1 MRKNPVVP
9 YAIIALL
16 GVLTVVVISV
26 VGLGQR
32 ADIQQAEEGGEQTE
46 QGAEEGQEGE
56 TAGGDAEAVFQS
68 NCSACHGADLSGG
81 AGPDLTAVGSKYSAD
96 EIAEIIQNGR
106 GAMPPQSQV
115 AGEELSALSQW
126 LSEKQ

>member
-16 GVLTVVVISV
+16 GVLTVVIISI
-26 VGLGQR
+26 VGLNNR

-46 QGAEEGQEGE
+46 QAQEGE
-56 TAGGDAEAVFQS
+56 TAGGDAESVFQS
-68 NCSACHGADLSGG
+68 NCAACHGADLSGG
-81 AGPDLTAVGSKYSAD
+81 AGPELTAVGSKYSAE
-96 EIAEIIQNGR
+96 EIAEIITNGT
-106 GAMPPQSQV
+106 GSMPPQSQV
-115 AGEELSALSQW
+115 AGEELDALSQW

>member
-9 YAIIALL
+9 YAIIAIL
-16 GVLTVVVISV
+16 GVLTVVIISV
-26 VGLGQR
+26 VGLNQR
-32 ADIQQAEEGGEQTE
+32 ADIQQAEEGGEQS
-46 QGAEEGQEGE
+46 EETQEGE
-56 TAGGDAEAVFQS
+56 TAGGDADAVYQA

-96 EIAEIIQNGR
+96 EIAEIIQNGV
-106 GAMPPQSQV
+106 GAMPAQSQV
-115 AGEELSALSQW
+115 AGEELSALSEW